1 MVSNEEVHSR
11 AFSFDKFG
19 KKINFKAPYC
29 FLYTKAGSIPHLT
42 NETLS
47 YLDTKLLNSA
57 TVYEIPVPTVVD
69 FKETFQ
75 VFDGECA
82 EFFCLKSPCLT
93 YCSLKDPLQQTSKG
107 YNKNKSVAVWGIG
120 GKKDI
125 NPFSHMDLLE
135 SMKPDI
141 FDCLNDN
148 DVMFSDSK
156 KRTIKSV
163 DRSLKF
169 LEDAI
174 SIHNTSKLLK
184 NSKMVC
190 TIQGNFLVNECKRF
204 CEGLKNLTKD
214 YSEKIFAYKLDFSNM
229 NNEQAKVMLECVKEN
244 LGTSKPFFAVGVDN
258 PLSVLDYLKESVY
271 FFESSYISN
280 LASKNMALC
289 YNLIDEDLIFSKDSK
304 NNEKGITSFKD
315 TMDLSDLKYE
325 KCFKPLMVGCECYTC
340 RHHTCAYIHHLVQVN
355 EMLAPV
361 LLTIHNLHHHLTF
374 FKMVQNFLEKNVEI
388 DAIKAAL
395 IEINTY

>member
-1 MVSNEEVHSR
+1 M
-11 AFSFDKFG
+11 SFDKFG
-19 KKINFKAPYC
+19 KKLVLKNPCC

-42 NETLS
+42 HETLS
-47 YLDTKLLNSA
+47 YLDTKLLDSA
-57 TVYEIPVPTVVD
+57 AVYEVPVPTVVD

-93 YCSLKDPLQQTSKG
+93 YCSLQDPLQKSHKG
-107 YNKNKSVAVWGIG
+107 FNKNKSVAVWGIG
-120 GKKDI
+120 GKKDLT
-125 NPFSHMDLLE
+125 PSSYMELLE
-135 SMKPDI
+135 SMKPDL

-169 LEDAI
+169 LEDTI
-174 SIHNTSKLLK
+174 SIHNSSKLLK

-190 TIQGNFLVNECKRF
+190 TIQGSFLLSECKRF
-204 CEGLKNLTKD
+204 CEGVKHLTQD
-214 YSEKIFAYKLDFSNM
+214 YSENIFAYKFEFTNI
-229 NNEQAKVMLECVKEN
+229 NNEQAKDMLKCVKEVF
-244 LGTSKPFFAVGVDN
+244 GTGKPFLVVGIGH
-258 PLSVLDYLKESVY
+258 PLSILDYLKENVS
-271 FFESSYISN
+271 FFETSYISD
-280 LASKNMALC
+280 LVSKNMALC
-289 YNLIDEDLIFSKDSK
+289 YKIINDDCKDF
-304 NNEKGITSFKD
+304 NNSNASTTHFKD
-315 TMDLSDLKYE
+315 TMDLTDVKYE
-325 KCFKPLMVGCECYTC
+325 KCFKPLMEGCECYTC

-374 FKMVQNFLEKNVEI
+374 FNMIHNLLEKKVEV
-388 DAIKAAL
+388 DTIKAAL
-395 IEINTY
+395 IELNS